1 MSTFSTT
8 TDSNIIKPLLNED
21 LNYQKLQKFNKFY
34 LSNSN
39 FTSKTKAK
47 IKISLS
53 KNIENV
59 LNIDMPFTPS
69 SSLSK
74 NNINNIHS
82 RNINTTKALTKNKT
96 YNNTNKIKNI
106 FNPEILEGEYISKPK
121 KMKKNKCQLE
131 MPKYN
136 TFLGSKIKDKSLGL
150 KISNCITGNLSK
162 FIIPKN
168 YNRIS
173 INKSISDIKVKD
185 KFIYKRN
192 ESFREQRLSLEKKH
206 RKTVYNVMSKFKQ
219 KLNYDKRE
227 NLNEYNRFM
236 NTLKINLN
244 VNKLRNKSTKFLYE

>member
-39 FTSKTKAK
+39 FTTKTKAK
-47 IKISLS
+47 IPLS
-53 KNIENV
+53 NNIENI
-59 LNIDMPFTPS
+59 LNIDMPFTPC

-74 NNINNIHS
+74 NNINNNNIHS
-82 RNINTTKALTKNKT
+82 RNINTPKALTKYKT
-96 YNNTNKIKNI
+96 YNNYNKIKNI
-106 FNPEILEGEYISKPK
+106 FNPEILEGQFISKPK
-121 KMKKNKCQLE
+121 KTKKNNCRLE

-136 TFLGSKIKDKSLGL
+136 TFLGSKIKGKSLGL
-150 KISNCITGNLSK
+150 KINNCITGNFSK

-168 YNRIS
+168 YNRIP

-185 KFIYKRN
+185 KINYKRN
-192 ESFREQRLSLEKKH
+192 QSFKEKQMSMEKKH
-206 RKTVYNVMSKFKQ
+206 RKIVYNMLSKFKQ
-219 KLNYDKRE
+219 KLIFDKRE

-244 VNKLRNKSTKFLYE
+244 VTKLRNKSTKFIYE

>member
-39 FTSKTKAK
+39 FITKTKTK
-47 IKISLS
+47 IPLS
-53 KNIENV
+53 NNIENV
-59 LNIDMPFTPS
+59 LNIDIPFTPS
-69 SSLSK
+69 SSSSK
-74 NNINNIHS
+74 NNINKIHS
-82 RNINTTKALTKNKT
+82 RNINTHKALTKYKT
-96 YNNTNKIKNI
+96 YNNYNKIKNI
-106 FNPEILEGEYISKPK
+106 FNPEILEGQFISKPK
-121 KMKKNKCQLE
+121 KIKKNNCRLE

-136 TFLGSKIKDKSLGL
+136 TFLGSKIKGKPLGL

-162 FIIPKN
+162 FIMPKN
-168 YNRIS
+168 YNRIP

-185 KFIYKRN
+185 KIVYKRN
-192 ESFREQRLSLEKKH
+192 DSFREKQISMENKH
-206 RKTVYNVMSKFKQ
+206 RKIIYNVLNKFKQ
-219 KLNYDKRE
+219 KLNFDKRE

-244 VNKLRNKSTKFLYE
+244 VTKLRNKSTKFVYE